1 MRFVFHTLLALCPAA
16 VLAAPLQ
23 IQFLAVDGKP
33 VNAAVV
39 TLRSVDASRP
49 PARPVSGTIGQD
61 ELAFIPH
68 VLVVPVGSAVSFP
81 NNDKVSH
88 QVYSFSPARSFK
100 LPLYRGPTPGISTPG
115 SCCWR
120 RMSARTVLPPA
131 TMTSPRARPR
141 NIHPR
146 PGPAKAARPSPWPG
160 RGSWAGTWKWSPN
173 GCAWTAATTCG
184 RCWVRRRRQWNTACR
199 WPGGCRSDGSNLRQD
214 PLLPGGG
221 SFRCRR
227 RLGDAS
233 ACCWLVSCR
242 PLLLHGFE
250 SICRLQ

>member
-49 PARPVSGTIGQD
+49 LARPVSGTIGQD
-61 ELAFIPH
+61 DLAFIPH

-100 LPLYRGPTPGISTPG
+100 LPLYRGTPPPVTFDRPG
-115 SCCWR
+115 VVTLGC
-120 RMSARTVLPPA
+120 
-131 TMTSPRARPR
+131 
-141 NIHPR
+141 NIHDQMRAYVFVVEAQYFGRTDAQGRWSAPDVEPGQYQLEIWHPLSR
-146 PGPAKAARPSPWPG
+146 VQRAVVEQRGTAGPASAQLVIRAAAPL
-160 RGSWAGTWKWSPN
+160 KL
-173 GCAWTAATTCG
+173 
-184 RCWVRRRRQWNTACR
+184 
-199 WPGGCRSDGSNLRQD
+199 RSESQVPANW
-214 PLLPGGG
+214 
-221 SFRCRR
+221 
-227 RLGDAS
+227 DAY
-233 ACCWLVSCR
+233 
-242 PLLLHGFE
+242 
-250 SICRLQ
+250 

>member
-100 LPLYRGPTPGISTPG
+100 LPLYRGTPPPVTFDRPG
-115 SCCWR
+115 VVTLGC
-120 RMSARTVLPPA
+120 
-131 TMTSPRARPR
+131 
-141 NIHPR
+141 NIHDQMRAYVFVVEAQHFGRTDTQGRWSAPDVE
-146 PGPAKAARPSPWPG
+146 PGEYQLEIWHPLSRVQRAVVEQRVTVAPQGAQLVIR
-160 RGSWAGTWKWSPN
+160 A
-173 GCAWTAATTCG
+173 TAALKL
-184 RCWVRRRRQWNTACR
+184 
-199 WPGGCRSDGSNLRQD
+199 RSESQVPANW
-214 PLLPGGG
+214 
-221 SFRCRR
+221 
-227 RLGDAS
+227 DAY
-233 ACCWLVSCR
+233 
-242 PLLLHGFE
+242 
-250 SICRLQ
+250 